1 MEREGPVEPPEA
13 EEVRFQ
19 LFWKLPIFQWRVSGS
34 KQLGGRRRTW
44 GKGML
49 ATLQSGL
56 TEPCLTPDT
65 LQVIL
70 ILDLQ
75 VNGDASRLSSISK
88 LQRTQVCRRSFTCW
102 HRSAQEKPPA
112 NRPQERFAAVFGT
125 SVDWPM
131 DLYVIWVLGNLPS
144 SIRSRGGLRTPK
156 LHHKQDF
163 MLSKSG
169 LDFLK
174 FKSSL
179 SYEVAS
185 KAGVPMQPPSQP
197 PHGT

>member
-1 MEREGPVEPPEA
+1 
-13 EEVRFQ
+13 
-19 LFWKLPIFQWRVSGS
+19 
-34 KQLGGRRRTW
+34 
-44 GKGML
+44 ML

-88 LQRTQVCRRSFTCW
+88 LQLTQVCRRSFTCW

-112 NRPQERFAAVFGT
+112 NRPQERFATVFGT

-131 DLYVIWVLGNLPS
+131 DLYVIWVLGNIPS